1 MSKNEDVGL
10 LLFIAG
16 FIVGVILG
24 FVTILYCS
32 TIPLGQ

>member
-1 MSKNEDVGL
+1 MDKKEDISA

-24 FVTILYCS
+24 FITILYCS